1 MDVFDP
7 ITATSALNTTRMSPA
22 EQKQRATLITVNTEE
37 SYRIWSVWVETA
49 SAQRLMIDSSDVR
62 ADRYT
67 VLYYIYIIENVLTPK
82 KFLRKA
88 KVAHLWLFT
97 DSVLQFTVTLFISV
111 DFLWH
116 SPSQTDPPVLQ
127 VYSPPTGPPPVTW
140 NVAPHFGTQSCAT
153 GELQPRNWKSRDFSK
168 WNQ

>member
-22 EQKQRATLITVNTEE
+22 EQKQRAKLITVNTEE

-49 SAQRLMIDSSDVR
+49 SAEIDDWFVWRQGRSI
-62 ADRYT
+62 YCT
-67 VLYYIYIIENVLTPK
+67 LLYFYYWNVLTPK

-111 DFLWH
+111 DFPLTFTFTDGPTCAPGVFSTHRSSSCYLECRASLWH
-116 SPSQTDPPVLQ
+116 TVLCNRR
-127 VYSPPTGPPPVTW
+127 VT
-140 NVAPHFGTQSCAT
+140 VP
-153 GELQPRNWKSRDFSK
+153 
-168 WNQ
+168 

>member
-22 EQKQRATLITVNTEE
+22 EQKQRAKLITVNTEE
-37 SYRIWSVWVETA
+37 SYRIWSVWVEIA
-49 SAQRLMIDSSDVR
+49 SAQRLMIDSSDCR

-67 VLYYIYIIENVLTPK
+67 VLYYIFIIENVLTPK

-111 DFLWH
+111 DFPLTFTFTDGPTCAPGVFSAHRSSSCYLECRASLWH
-116 SPSQTDPPVLQ
+116 TVLCNRR
-127 VYSPPTGPPPVTW
+127 VT
-140 NVAPHFGTQSCAT
+140 AP
-153 GELQPRNWKSRDFSK
+153 
-168 WNQ
+168 